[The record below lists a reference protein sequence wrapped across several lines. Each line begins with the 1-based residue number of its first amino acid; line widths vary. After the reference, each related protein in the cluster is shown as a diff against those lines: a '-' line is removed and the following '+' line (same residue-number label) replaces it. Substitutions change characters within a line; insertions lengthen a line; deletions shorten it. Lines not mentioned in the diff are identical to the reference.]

1 MSPPILSTFQQIK
14 QNRSSWVS
22 LKCIGAILNLL
33 KGPTPDAGH
42 FESDAKQTLKKKVG
56 WQMPLK
62 VANLTV
68 AMDTLV
74 TSQPGETCTYYY
86 YKNQFSI
93 IVNLFFWLMLIAY
106 LSSLICRFHII
117 CDGIAVIATYI
128 SSSCIALHYRV
139 NWFRQWLKVHLVNSE
154 STQVQY
160 LQVIHRNR

>member
-1 MSPPILSTFQQIK
+1 MLNFKLMKKRGQWFRKRCEANFEKGGGLTNAIESGEFECCHGY
-14 QNRSSWVS
+14 VS
-22 LKCIGAILNLL
+22 DKSVLWN
-33 KGPTPDAGH
+33 
-42 FESDAKQTLKKKVG
+42 
-56 WQMPLK
+56 M
-62 VANLTV
+62 
-68 AMDTLV
+68 
-74 TSQPGETCTYYY
+74 YY

-139 NWFRQWLKVHLVNSE
+139 NRFRQWLKVHLVNSE